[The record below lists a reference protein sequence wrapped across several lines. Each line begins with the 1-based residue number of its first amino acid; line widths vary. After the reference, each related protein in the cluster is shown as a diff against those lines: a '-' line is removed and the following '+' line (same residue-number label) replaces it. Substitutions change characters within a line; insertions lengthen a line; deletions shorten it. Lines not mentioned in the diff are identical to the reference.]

1 MSKNVVSSSP
11 HPIPSATAKQR
22 PFHLPFRRRLE
33 VTAARGGCTG
43 NESAFLQPWS
53 SGWQRAVGLAR
64 GTKPRGPQLC
74 GFVCRDVHNLSNTVF
89 PLLPDGG
96 VRTRVSTARK
106 GVLEGLYSS
115 ASALWVNAG
124 RFIGI
129 SPPFMFFFPLFIFA
143 GAQENQ
149 TNPKP
154 QIFVIV

>member
-1 MSKNVVSSSP
+1 MSLHFSSP
-11 HPIPSATAKQR
+11 GAATGKGLRVWHVEPNHVALS
-22 PFHLPFRRRLE
+22 FVAL
-33 VTAARGGCTG
+33 
-43 NESAFLQPWS
+43 S
-53 SGWQRAVGLAR
+53 VG
-64 GTKPRGPQLC
+64 TSIICP
-74 GFVCRDVHNLSNTVF
+74 NTVF